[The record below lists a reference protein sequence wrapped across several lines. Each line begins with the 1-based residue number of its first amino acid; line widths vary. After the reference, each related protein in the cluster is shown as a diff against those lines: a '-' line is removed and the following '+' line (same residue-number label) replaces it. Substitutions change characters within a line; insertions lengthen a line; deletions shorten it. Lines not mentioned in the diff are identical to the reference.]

1 MTNSNNWLRFR
12 AAVSAKSAFIAR
24 HKIMIV
30 AIAAVLCMLSGV
42 AVCLVSYSN
51 KVARASDASS
61 AATVNVGKKCSSPTC
76 QCQNCTGACGGN
88 CTADGNGN
96 CSSCSSGNICGSY
109 TNNFYID
116 TLNIYNYVYNV
127 NCNCSYCKALRC
139 GEELPTCEQTTD
151 ASGETGTSEQP
162 TVPEDHVNPNGTVP
176 ATVPVQP
183 TQPAESSA
191 EQPAKTREITGITAT
206 LGDYG
211 KVYEGQVKLDWCNYI
226 FVKAVYSD
234 GTQEDISGWYCPEA
248 NQGNIAGNVTFHI
261 SWNGYTCEVVVTI
274 LKRPNDP
281 VTDPTWGDNPITI
294 DPAWE
299 ESVSA
304 SASQEAA
311 EQEEPENIQPST
323 EYQER
328 TTASP
333 TETLP
338 ASEEATT
345 TATATTTAA
354 EEAKP
359 TYVEDTPAATTIPE
373 TTSVE
378 VYTVDS
384 NLDDDF

>member
-1 MTNSNNWLRFR
+1 MTNSNNWLRIK

-51 KVARASDASS
+51 KVARASDA
-61 AATVNVGKKCSSPTC
+61 AATVNVTRKCSSPTC
-76 QCQNCTGACGGN
+76 QCENCTGACGGN
-88 CTADGNGN
+88 CTTTNGSG
-96 CSSCSSGNICGSY
+96 CTSCSSVNSNCSGSY

-127 NCNCSYCKALRC
+127 NCNCSYCQAIRC

-162 TVPEDHVNPNGTVP
+162 TVPEDHVNPDGTVP

-183 TQPAESSA
+183 TQPVQPSESSA

-234 GTQEDISGWYCPEA
+234 GTKEDISGWYCPEA
-248 NQGNIAGNVTFHI
+248 NQGNVAGNVTFHI
-261 SWNGYTCEVVVTI
+261 SWNGYSCEVVVTI
-274 LKRPNDP
+274 LKRPTDP

-328 TTASP
+328 TTVSP

-338 ASEEATT
+338 ASEE
-345 TATATTTAA
+345 ATTTAA

-359 TYVEDTPAATTIPE
+359 TYVEDTPAATTVKE

>member
-1 MTNSNNWLRFR
+1 M
-12 AAVSAKSAFIAR
+12 
-24 HKIMIV
+24 
-30 AIAAVLCMLSGV
+30 
-42 AVCLVSYSN
+42 
-51 KVARASDASS
+51 
-61 AATVNVGKKCSSPTC
+61 
-76 QCQNCTGACGGN
+76 
-88 CTADGNGN
+88 
-96 CSSCSSGNICGSY
+96 
-109 TNNFYID
+109 
-116 TLNIYNYVYNV
+116 
-127 NCNCSYCKALRC
+127 
-139 GEELPTCEQTTD
+139 
-151 ASGETGTSEQP
+151 
-162 TVPEDHVNPNGTVP
+162 
-176 ATVPVQP
+176 
-183 TQPAESSA
+183 
-191 EQPAKTREITGITAT
+191 
-206 LGDYG
+206 
-211 KVYEGQVKLDWCNYI
+211 
-226 FVKAVYSD
+226 
-234 GTQEDISGWYCPEA
+234 
-248 NQGNIAGNVTFHI
+248 
-261 SWNGYTCEVVVTI
+261 TI
-274 LKRPNDP
+274 LKRPTDP